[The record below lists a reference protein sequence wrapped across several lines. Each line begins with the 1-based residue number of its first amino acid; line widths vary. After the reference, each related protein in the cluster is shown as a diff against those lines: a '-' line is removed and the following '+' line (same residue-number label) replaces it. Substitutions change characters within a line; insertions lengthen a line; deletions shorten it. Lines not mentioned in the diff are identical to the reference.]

1 MIVEVEEHLDRLLV
15 LERKSY
21 GESVRLQWVPVR
33 LASGEFEVVAYRT
46 EVEGEDGKVEQVEHR
61 QS

>member
-1 MIVEVEEHLDRLLV
+1 MIVKVEEHLDRLLV

-33 LASGEFEVVAYRT
+33 LASGGFEVVGYRK
-46 EVEGEDGKVEQVEHR
+46 EGEGGKVVQVEHR